1 MYPGTYARTT
11 PDKAAIVMAGDGR
24 TLTYRDL
31 DDRSSQLARVLR
43 AYGLRRG
50 DHIAMVAEN
59 SPEVFEVY
67 WAALRSGLYVTA
79 VNHHLTPPE
88 IAYIVDDCEARVL
101 VVTGGLAEQ
110 AEAIVPLTPRVE
122 HRLVAGGAAAGHD
135 DYEAALA
142 TQPSGVL
149 DEEPCGADM
158 LYSSGTTG
166 RPKGIEPRLPNR
178 RVGEPGS
185 TVVAAFGE
193 AYGFGPDTVYYS
205 PAPQYHSAP
214 LRFGAMVHALGG
226 TLVIADRF
234 DAEQALADIERLR
247 ITHSQWVPTM
257 FVRML
262 KLPDEVR
269 TRYDLSSLKV
279 AVHAAAPC
287 PVEVK
292 RAMIEWWGPVLEEYY
307 SSTESLGST
316 RISSAEWLEHP
327 GSVGQAKVGILHIC
341 DDAGTELAP
350 GGIGTIYFERD
361 ELPFRYHG
369 DEARTRSV
377 QHPAHPT
384 WATSGDVGHV
394 DDDGWLHLT
403 DRKSFMIISGGVNIY
418 PQEIEDCLALHPAVH
433 DIAVIGVPDEEM
445 GEQVKAV
452 VVPADG
458 VTPGPELEA
467 ELLAFVRE
475 GIAHYKSPRTV
486 DFVESL
492 PRTPTGKL
500 VKRRVVEMY
509 RL

>member
-1 MYPGTYARTT
+1 MYPGTFARLT
-11 PDKAAIVMAGDGR
+11 PDKPAIVMAGDGR
-24 TLTYRDL
+24 VRTYREL
-31 DDRSSQLARVLR
+31 DDRSSQLARVL
-43 AYGLRRG
+43 AAHGLRRG
-50 DHIAMVAEN
+50 DHIAMVLEN

-79 VNHHLTPPE
+79 VNHHLSPPE

-101 VVTGGLAEQ
+101 VVSAGLAAA
-110 AEAIVPLTPRVE
+110 AEAVVPLTPKVE
-122 HRLVAGGAAAGHD
+122 RRLAVGGAVEGHE

-142 TQPSGVL
+142 TQPAGVL

-166 RPKGIEPRLPNR
+166 RPKGIESALPER
-178 RVGEPGS
+178 RVDEAGN
-185 TVVAAFGE
+185 TVVAAFGP

-214 LRFGAMVHALGG
+214 LRFGAMIHVLGG

-234 DAEQALADIERLR
+234 DAEQALADIERFR

-262 KLPDEVR
+262 KLPEEVR
-269 TRYDLSSLKV
+269 ERYDLSSLKV

-307 SSTESLGST
+307 SSTESIGST
-316 RISSAEWLEHP
+316 RISSAQWLEHP
-327 GSVGQAKVGILHIC
+327 GSVGQAAVGVLRIC
-341 DDAGTELAP
+341 DDDGVELPP

-361 ELPFRYHG
+361 EVPFRYHG
-369 DEARTRSV
+369 DEAKTRSA
-377 QHPAHPT
+377 QHPDHPT
-384 WATSGDVGHV
+384 WTTTGDIGYV
-394 DDDGWLHLT
+394 DEDGWLFLT

-452 VVPADG
+452 VVPAPGRDG
-458 VTPGPELEA
+458 SPDLEA
-467 ELLAFVRE
+467 ELLAFVRDR
-475 GIAHYKSPRTV
+475 IAHYKSPRTV

-500 VKRRVVEMY
+500 VKRAVVDLY
-509 RL
+509 R

>member
-1 MYPGTYARTT
+1 MYPGTHARTT
-11 PDKAAIVMAGDGR
+11 PDRTAILMAVDGR
-24 TLTYRDL
+24 TLTYREL
-31 DDRSSQLARVLR
+31 DDRSSQLARVLQ
-43 AYGLRRG
+43 AHGLRRG

-88 IAYIVDDCEARVL
+88 IAYIVEDCEARVL

-122 HRLVAGGAAAGHD
+122 RRLVVGGTAAGHD
-135 DYEAALA
+135 DYEGALA
-142 TQPSGVL
+142 TQPAGVL

-166 RPKGIEPRLPNR
+166 RPKGIEPQLPDR
-178 RVGEPGS
+178 RVDDPGN

-193 AYGFGPDTVYYS
+193 AYGLGTDTIYYS

-214 LRFGAMVHALGG
+214 LRFGAMIHALGG

-262 KLPDEVR
+262 KLPAEVR
-269 TRYDLSSLKV
+269 ARYDVSSLKV

-287 PVEVK
+287 PVAVK

-307 SSTESLGST
+307 SSTESIGST

-327 GSVGQAKVGILHIC
+327 GSVGRAKVGILRIC
-341 DDAGTELAP
+341 DDAGIELPP

-361 ELPFRYHG
+361 EVPFRYHG
-369 DEARTRSV
+369 DEAKTRSA
-377 QHPAHPT
+377 QHPDHPT
-384 WATSGDVGHV
+384 WTTTGDIGYV
-394 DDDGWLHLT
+394 DDDGWLFLT

-458 VTPGPELEA
+458 VTAGPELEA